1 MATQPP
7 ILSKSG
13 KKWAEKYV
21 LLFLTFQGVAWTQI
35 QFFVVLTWFHKKI
48 FPSQIPEKY
57 FNDNAEFVL
66 HFAEF
71 VSLIGRE
78 P

>member
-35 QFFVVLTWFHKKI
+35 QFFVVLTWFHKK
-48 FPSQIPEKY
+48 Y
-57 FNDNAEFVL
+57 FL
-66 HFAEF
+66 PK
-71 VSLIGRE
+71 SLKNTSMTMQNLFCILQNSFL
-78 P
+78 

>member
-35 QFFVVLTWFHKKI
+35 QFFRGVNL
-48 FPSQIPEKY
+48 
-57 FNDNAEFVL
+57 
-66 HFAEF
+66 
-71 VSLIGRE
+71 VS
-78 P
+78 